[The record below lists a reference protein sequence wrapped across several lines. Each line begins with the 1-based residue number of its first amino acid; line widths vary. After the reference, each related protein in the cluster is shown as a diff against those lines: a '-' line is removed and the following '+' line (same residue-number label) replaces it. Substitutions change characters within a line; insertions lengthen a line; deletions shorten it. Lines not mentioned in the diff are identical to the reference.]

1 MARKAPAQKKTTA
14 EAQPKKKEKVCIVG
28 CSNTKELT
36 PFHLADEFEFWGV
49 NNLFLTLP
57 DKPWSRWWEI
67 HLITYEDGKW
77 LRRGSPEFRGQP
89 VEEYLK
95 SLAKLPCPVYMQQAN
110 PLVPQAIQYPLAEVV
125 AGFGNYFT
133 NTISYQI
140 ALAIKEGFKEI
151 RIYGV
156 DMAVDTEYAWQ
167 RPSCEYF
174 LGVAIGQG
182 IKVWMPDAC
191 DLLKTRF
198 LYGFQEVQSLPWE
211 EKLKNTKKTIIKK
224 RNAAMQQLQLL
235 QKQVDQYIGA
245 DLTLDEMTKSWKNVT
260 GG

>member
-1 MARKAPAQKKTTA
+1 MAKKAAAKKVAVKQAPA
-14 EAQPKKKEKVCIVG
+14 KKEKVCIVG
-28 CSNTKELT
+28 CSNTKDLA
-36 PFHLADEFEFWGV
+36 PFDLADEFEFWGV

-57 DKPWSRWWEI
+57 DKPWTRWWEI
-67 HLITYEDGKW
+67 HLIEYEDGKW
-77 LRRGSPEFRGQP
+77 LRRKQTDFRGQK
-89 VEEYLK
+89 VEEYLQ
-95 SLAKLPCPVYMQQAN
+95 SLGKLQCPVYMQQVN
-110 PLVPQAIQYPLAEVV
+110 PLVPNAIQYPLAEVV
-125 AGFGNYFT
+125 AGMGNYFT

-140 ALAIKEGFKEI
+140 ALAILEGFKEI

-174 LGVAIGQG
+174 LGVAMGQG

-198 LYGFQEVQSLPWE
+198 LYGFQEQQSLPWE
-211 EKLKNTKKTIIKK
+211 EKIKNTRKTIENK
-224 RNAAMQQLQLL
+224 RQAAIQQVQYA
-235 QKQVDQYIGA
+235 QKQVDQYTGA
-245 DLTLDEMTKSWKNVT
+245 QLTLDEMNKCWKNVT